1 MVTSEFVLLFLDII
15 NMRAAFACYC
25 ADLTH
30 GMKGLRVEGKEGM
43 ASPMV
48 SASCGIHLESLC
60 LSCLCV

>member
-30 GMKGLRVEGKEGM
+30 GIKGRRVEGEGD
-43 ASPMV
+43 MV
-48 SASCGIHLESLC
+48 SSMAWASCGIHLESSC